1 MQACGSVF
9 ALQRTSRVRV
19 CCELVYDRRLWEV
32 ASRTDTATL
41 PHDNADSDVQETGF
55 GWLSLIS
62 STLQVDR
69 GVQV

>member
-1 MQACGSVF
+1 
-9 ALQRTSRVRV
+9 
-19 CCELVYDRRLWEV
+19 VYDRRLWEV